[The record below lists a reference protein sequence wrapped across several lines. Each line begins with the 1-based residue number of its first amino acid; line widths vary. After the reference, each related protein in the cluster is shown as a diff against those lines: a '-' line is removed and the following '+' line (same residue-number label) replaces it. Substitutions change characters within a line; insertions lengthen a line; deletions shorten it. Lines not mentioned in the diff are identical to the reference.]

1 MHISWHIEGSLSNY
15 FYANILSNV
24 VGNESKT
31 AAIID
36 EAKIKI
42 ENFAS
47 NINESHW
54 YYRAT
59 KSNIYLSLGAI
70 KGVGY
75 QSVKSIVDERYQ
87 NGKYK
92 DFFDFTRRI
101 PNRIKTRKLLESLIL
116 VGAFDTFGKT
126 RSTLLSSID
135 QVLDEVSNVEQNDL
149 LLDILTPK
157 QSYAD
162 KDEFSDQM
170 ISSYEM
176 EYLGFYVSNHPVE
189 KQFNKSN
196 I

>member
-1 MHISWHIEGSLSNY
+1 MKLKNQKLK
-15 FYANILSNV
+15 ILPP
-24 VGNESKT
+24 
-31 AAIID
+31 
-36 EAKIKI
+36 
-42 ENFAS
+42 

>member
-1 MHISWHIEGSLSNY
+1 M
-15 FYANILSNV
+15 
-24 VGNESKT
+24 
-31 AAIID
+31 
-36 EAKIKI
+36 
-42 ENFAS
+42 
-47 NINESHW
+47 
-54 YYRAT
+54 
-59 KSNIYLSLGAI
+59 
-70 KGVGY
+70 
-75 QSVKSIVDERYQ
+75 
-87 NGKYK
+87 
-92 DFFDFTRRI
+92 
-101 PNRIKTRKLLESLIL
+101 

>member
-1 MHISWHIEGSLSNY
+1 MVS
-15 FYANILSNV
+15 
-24 VGNESKT
+24 
-31 AAIID
+31 
-36 EAKIKI
+36 IKI
-42 ENFAS
+42 S
-47 NINESHW
+47 
-54 YYRAT
+54 
-59 KSNIYLSLGAI
+59 
-70 KGVGY
+70 
-75 QSVKSIVDERYQ
+75 
-87 NGKYK
+87 
-92 DFFDFTRRI
+92 FDFTRRI